1 MSPLLNDDTMED
13 LKTASNYGFSAVKI
27 DELGAPEYTLV
38 TVAQDVS
45 GSVYEYAD
53 EMESCIK
60 TILESCQKSPRA
72 ENLMLRL
79 LAFND
84 RLDEVHGFRLLN
96 TVNASDYDK
105 IINPD
110 GGTALFD
117 AVQSAVEATK
127 DYGEILHDQDFGVNA
142 IVFIV
147 TDGDDNSS
155 RASAASVKRAVTDA
169 MRSEKLES
177 ITVVL
182 VGVGEDSY
190 VKTYLD
196 QFQQDAGIT
205 QFISIGDATPSKLAK
220 LANFISRSISSTS
233 QALSNGVDASSNLLT
248 F

>member
-1 MSPLLNDDTMED
+1 MPILKDTTMED

-53 EMESCIK
+53 EMENCLK
-60 TILESCQKSPRA
+60 TILESCQKSPRS
-72 ENLMLRL
+72 ENLMMRL
-79 LAFND
+79 VAFND
-84 RLDEVHGFRLLN
+84 RVDEVHGFRLLN
-96 TVNASDYDK
+96 TITPNDYSS
-105 IINPD
+105 ILRPD

-142 IVFIV
+142 IVFVV

-155 RASAASVKRAVTDA
+155 RASATSVKRAVSDA
-169 MRSEKLES
+169 MKSEKLES

-182 VGVGEDSY
+182 VGVGEDRF

-196 QFQQDAGIT
+196 GFQKDANINQFVD
-205 QFISIGDATPSKLAK
+205 IGDATPNKLAK

-233 QALSNGVDASSNLLT
+233 QALADGTDASSNLLT

>member
-1 MSPLLNDDTMED
+1 MPILKDDTMED

-38 TVAQDVS
+38 TVANDAS
-45 GSVYEYAD
+45 GSVFDYAR
-53 EMESCIK
+53 EMESCLK

-79 LAFND
+79 TAFNND
-84 RLDEVHGFRLLN
+84 VEELHGFRLLN
-96 TVNASDYDK
+96 TVNASDYDN
-105 IINPD
+105 ILDPD

-142 IVFIV
+142 IVFII

-155 RASAASVKRAVTDA
+155 RATASSVKKAVSDA
-169 MRSEKLES
+169 MKSEKLES

-182 VGVGEDSY
+182 IGVGDTRIQS
-190 VKTYLD
+190 YLD
-196 QFQQDAGIT
+196 DFQQKADIT
-205 QFISIGDATPSKLAK
+205 QFVDIGDATPNKLAK

-233 QALSNGVDASSNLLT
+233 QALADGTDASSNLLT

>member
-1 MSPLLNDDTMED
+1 MPILKDDTMED
-13 LKTASNYGFSAVKI
+13 LKTGSNYGFSAVKI

-38 TVAQDVS
+38 TITQDASSSVS
-45 GSVYEYAD
+45 GYAR
-53 EMESCIK
+53 EMENCLK

-79 LAFND
+79 LSFNNG
-84 RLDEVHGFRLLN
+84 LNEIHGFRLLN
-96 TVNASDYDK
+96 TITPNDYTD
-105 IINPD
+105 ILNPY

-117 AVQSAVEATK
+117 ATQSAIEATK
-127 DYGEILHDQDFGVNA
+127 DYGEILYDQDFGVNA

-155 RASAASVKRAVTDA
+155 RATANSVKSAVEDA
-169 MRSEKLES
+169 LKTEKLES
-177 ITVVL
+177 LTVVL

-190 VKTYLD
+190 VQAYLD
-196 QFQQDAGIT
+196 EFKQDANIT
-205 QFISIGDATPSKLAK
+205 QFVNIGDATPNKLAK

-233 QALSNGVDASSNLLT
+233 QALADGTDASSNLLT

>member
-1 MSPLLNDDTMED
+1 MPILKDDTMED
-13 LKTASNYGFSAVKI
+13 LKTASNYKFSAVKI

-45 GSVYEYAD
+45 GSVFDYAR
-53 EMESCIK
+53 EMESCLQ

-79 LAFND
+79 VGFNQV
-84 RLDEVHGFRLLN
+84 LNELHGFRLLN
-96 TVNASDYDK
+96 SVNAQDYQN
-105 IINPD
+105 ILEPD

-117 AVQSAVEATK
+117 AVQSAVEATT

-142 IVFIV
+142 IVFVI

-155 RASAASVKRAVTDA
+155 RATANSVKRAISA
-169 MRSEKLES
+169 SMKSEKLES

-182 VGVGEDSY
+182 VGVGGPTVMS
-190 VKTYLD
+190 YLD
-196 QFQQDAGIT
+196 RFKQEADIT
-205 QFISIGDATPSKLAK
+205 QFIDIGDATPNKLAK

-233 QALSNGVDASSNLLT
+233 QSLADGVDASSNLLT
-248 F
+248 Y